1 MADTQDS
8 ASAPSL
14 EDALARLFQSPACL
28 EAASWI
34 TLTGGARLFS
44 TGEESEHLYLLKSG
58 RLGVFRH
65 DDDQQGL
72 HLIGVIRPGEPA
84 GEMSL
89 IAGTAHSSTIIALR
103 DCELMVLPREA
114 FFRAIEKAPDV
125 LLALSRQMVE
135 RARSATP
142 REGRRHN
149 TPNVFAFF
157 ALNDFVVRP
166 LVERITAQIRAMGY
180 RVTLFDKDNHGSGAE
195 AFSRAEAENDYVIYV
210 AERGESHWRLLSARQ
225 VDHTFWIADA
235 RGHSQRPHG
244 DPARLPASTLS
255 LEDSQMLDTLGL
267 QRAPDLILIQNE
279 DADGHKVIAR
289 TRDWLEA
296 FRPARWFHVGAGSE
310 SDAARLARI
319 VTGHSIGTVFSGGG
333 ARAFSH
339 IGAIQALREAHIPVD
354 FVCGSSMGGIIAA
367 CLAKGWSEAEIDDHI
382 RTAFVESSPLDDVT
396 FPFIALTGGKKVD
409 ERLAAHFGDVL
420 IEDLPLPFFC
430 LSSNLTSGTIRVH
443 KTGLLRRAL
452 RASISLPGV
461 MPPVVEDDQ
470 VLVDGAV
477 MRSFPAL
484 MMRNTHLGTVIGVDV
499 TRARGI
505 DPKSIHVP
513 KSLPTWFLRGDWRK
527 GPPIVS
533 ILMRSATI
541 TTAADLE
548 QSRLACDLLI
558 IPEPEGVEIRE
569 WHAYELAVESG
580 YQTTVQSLALLEH
593 PVTQLRKLGVSL
605 HPNIPAFTRDDSF
618 LTPPRP
624 EKIKYALK
632 PQSFRLPRFLTPPKK
647 PESQ

>member
-1 MADTQDS
+1 MADTPDN
-8 ASAPSL
+8 ASSSL
-14 EDALARLFQSPACL
+14 EAALARLFQSPACL
-28 EAASWI
+28 TAASWI

-44 TGEESEHLYLLKSG
+44 AGDESEHLYLLRSG

-89 IAGTAHSSTIIALR
+89 IAGTPHSSTAIALR
-103 DCELMVLPREA
+103 DCELMVLPRDA
-114 FFRAIEKAPDV
+114 FFAAIEKAPDV
-125 LLALSRQMVE
+125 LLALSKQMIE

-157 ALNDFVVRP
+157 ALNAFAIRP
-166 LVERITAQIRAMGY
+166 LIERITAQIRALGY
-180 RVTLFDKDNHGSGAE
+180 SVALFGKEHHGSGPDIFA
-195 AFSRAEAENDYVIYV
+195 RAEANNDYVIYI
-210 AERGESHWRLLSARQ
+210 AEHSESHWRLLSARQ
-225 VDHTFWIADA
+225 VDHTFWVADA
-235 RGHSQRPHG
+235 RQHSQHPHA

-255 LEDSQMLDTLGL
+255 LEDSQMLDPLGL
-267 QRAPDLILIQNE
+267 QRAPDLVLVQAQTETGRKI
-279 DADGHKVIAR
+279 IAH
-289 TRDWLEA
+289 TRDWLDA
-296 FRPARWFHVGAGSE
+296 FRPARWFHIGETSGD
-310 SDAARLARI
+310 DAARLARI
-319 VTGHSIGTVFSGGG
+319 LTGQSIGTVFSGGG

-339 IGAIQALREAHIPVD
+339 IGAVQALREAHIPID
-354 FVCGSSMGGIIAA
+354 FVCGSSMGGIVAA
-367 CLAKGWSEAEIDDHI
+367 CVALQWDEAEIDDHI

-409 ERLAAHFGDVL
+409 ERLEAHFGDIL
-420 IEDLPLPFFC
+420 IEDLPLPYFC
-430 LSSNLTSGTIRVH
+430 LSSNLTSGTIKVH
-443 KTGLLRRAL
+443 KTGMLRQAL

-484 MMRNTHLGTVIGVDV
+484 MMRNAHLGTVIGVDV

-505 DPKSIHVP
+505 DPKSIRVP
-513 KSLPTWFLRGDWRK
+513 KSLSTWFVKGEWRK

-580 YQTTVQSLALLEH
+580 YQTTVQSLAQLEH

-605 HPNIPAFTRDDSF
+605 HPNIPAFTPDDSF

-624 EKIKYALK
+624 EKIKYTLK
-632 PQSFRLPRFLTPPKK
+632 PQSLKLPRFLTPPKK
-647 PESQ
+647 RAPKS